1 MSSSFEQDSQ
11 VLITEI
17 NGQKVQRVCCPRKSS
32 GTGKR
37 THVKKYNFTS
47 LLGMESHLGVECQ
60 SEIRG
65 KNTNK
70 HEGNIEKEKTVMSS
84 LN

>member
-1 MSSSFEQDSQ
+1 MTNRVFVLAHPQAGNRFLVSLKGLQIRYQ
-11 VLITEI
+11 VFGHMTH
-17 NGQKVQRVCCPRKSS
+17 KSES
-32 GTGKR
+32 T
-37 THVKKYNFTS
+37 TNMS

-70 HEGNIEKEKTVMSS
+70 HEGNTEKEKTVTSS